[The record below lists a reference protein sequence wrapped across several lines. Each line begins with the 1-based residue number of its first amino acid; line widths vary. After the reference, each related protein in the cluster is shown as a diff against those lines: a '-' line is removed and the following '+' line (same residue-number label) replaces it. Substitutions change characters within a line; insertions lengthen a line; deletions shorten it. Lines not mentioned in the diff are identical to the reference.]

1 MKVMRRWWSEP
12 RIPLSPVAR
21 LRVAWVVVVISVVG
35 WPLSAVTFAAGEPQ
49 FVLGLS
55 WLALTIT
62 ALDVLSTSDVRA
74 EQDGDQANRDK

>member
-1 MKVMRRWWSEP
+1 MKEWWANP
-12 RIPLSPVAR
+12 RIPLSPVSR
-21 LRVAWVVVVISVVG
+21 LRLAWIVVAISIVG
-35 WPLSAVTFAAGEPQ
+35 WPMSALTWASEEPQ

-74 EQDGDQANRDK
+74 EQDDKEE

>member
-1 MKVMRRWWSEP
+1 MKKWWGNP
-12 RIPLSPVAR
+12 RVPLSPLWR
-21 LRVAWVVVVISVVG
+21 LRLAWIIVVASIIG
-35 WPLSAVTFAAGEPQ
+35 WPVSALTWANGEPQ

-74 EQDGDQANRDK
+74 EQEGDHPDG

>member
-1 MKVMRRWWSEP
+1 MKLLKRWWSNP

-21 LRVAWVVVVISVVG
+21 LRVAWVVVVVSIIG
-35 WPLSAVTFAAGEPQ
+35 WPLSAVTFASKEPQ

-74 EQDGDQANRDK
+74 EQDDNDGDGP